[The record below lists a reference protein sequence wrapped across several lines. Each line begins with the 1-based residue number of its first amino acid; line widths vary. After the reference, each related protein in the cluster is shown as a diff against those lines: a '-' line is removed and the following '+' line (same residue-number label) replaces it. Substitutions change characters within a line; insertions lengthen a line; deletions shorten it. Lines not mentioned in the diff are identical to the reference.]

1 MSVMAN
7 REHRA
12 GVRVE
17 HEMPLRW
24 YAVPDPG
31 AQASAHDGT
40 TVDVSAVGAAFLTRT
55 APTVDEPVVIHL
67 RSEWPP
73 LDVAAP
79 ARVVRVTRAAGGYR
93 CAVQFVLLDP
103 AHRAALGKFVFALI
117 RERAA

>member
-1 MSVMAN
+1 MSEMAN

-40 TVDVSAVGAAFLTRT
+40 TVDAGRHPPPVRVAAPR
-55 APTVDEPVVIHL
+55 
-67 RSEWPP
+67 R
-73 LDVAAP
+73 AAP

-93 CAVQFVLLDP
+93 CAVQFVRLDP

-117 RERAA
+117 RAGVSMI